1 MGANVLIRAIG
12 EDEREAW
19 NALWAGYLTFYRT
32 ALAQEI
38 SDTAWA
44 RFHDPGEPLF
54 ALGGYIDGELMGFAH
69 YLFHRSTWARNRYC
83 YLEDLFVSEDVRG
96 RGLGHALIEEV
107 YAKAEAAGA
116 SRVYWLTQSGNT
128 QARALYDKVADNLG
142 FIQYRKVL

>member
-1 MGANVLIRAIG
+1 MSANVLIRAIG

-19 NALWAGYLTFYRT
+19 NPLWAGYLAFYKM

-54 ALGGYIDGELMGFAH
+54 ALGGYVDGQLTGFAH

-83 YLEDLFVSEDVRG
+83 YLEDLYVSEAARR
-96 RGLGHALIEEV
+96 RGLGRALIEEV
-107 YAKAEAAGA
+107 YRKAESAGA

-128 QARALYDKVADNLG
+128 QARALYDKVADDLG